1 MFSSFLLKYGI
12 FLPLK
17 ISLFTDKSWEC
28 VCSISPAQEKSEGFK
43 CPDIIFFS
51 IFQTRMETTFG
62 PAFSAVTTITKREY
76 FRCTVSPQSTVCDP
90 RVVVVVLQIIKL
102 LGESGY

>member
-1 MFSSFLLKYGI
+1 MVFSCHLISHYSQIKVGNVYAVFRQLRQSLKALNALTFI
-12 FLPLK
+12 
-17 ISLFTDKSWEC
+17 
-28 VCSISPAQEKSEGFK
+28 
-43 CPDIIFFS
+43 FS

-76 FRCTVSPQSTVCDP
+76 FMCTVSPQSTVCDP

-102 LGESGY
+102 LGESLWLLTRC